1 MCGIVGYTGNRQAAE
16 ILLDG
21 LSKLEYRGYDSAG
34 LAVRDGEKLA
44 VVVKAKGRLSNLS
57 EKVDGGK
64 ALKGSCGI
72 GHTRWA
78 THGEPSEKNAHPHVA
93 GNCTG
98 SGAGEVESDVVGVHN
113 GIIENYAELK
123 DKLSRHGYRFYS
135 DTDTEVAIKLVDYY
149 YKKYKMGPVDAI
161 AKAMVRIRGSY
172 ALELM
177 FKDYPEQIW
186 VARKD
191 SPMIIG
197 VKDDESFIASDVPA
211 ILKYTRNV
219 YYIGNLEFAC
229 VKKGSVDFYDLN
241 GDIVKKDT
249 TEIHNLRVENQRLQK
264 YIDEYGP
271 QSDGYSVED
280 ISPIMQ
286 LSLETGTGEIRAYG
300 ISESRNEMFAYNKA
314 VTHATANLRKK
325 MELYIR
331 YGIDMYNDELE
342 TDDGSSISNKTR
354 EQVVNACK
362 GIVEGINIIKCQ
374 KYYNRYKHMY
384 RYEVCVKYDKEN
396 IISNI
401 KSQDRQLLK
410 KEKEFERDMMDAWD
424 ELDKYQ
430 SDKNKSENAGIS
442 LEPNQDE

>member
-1 MCGIVGYTGNRQAAE
+1 MKKFIFVLVTMF
-16 ILLDG
+16 
-21 LSKLEYRGYDSAG
+21 
-34 LAVRDGEKLA
+34 AVTL
-44 VVVKAKGRLSNLS
+44 
-57 EKVDGGK
+57 
-64 ALKGSCGI
+64 
-72 GHTRWA
+72 T
-78 THGEPSEKNAHPHVA
+78 T
-93 GNCTG
+93 
-98 SGAGEVESDVVGVHN
+98 
-113 GIIENYAELK
+113 YA
-123 DKLSRHGYRFYS
+123 S
-135 DTDTEVAIKLVDYY
+135 
-149 YKKYKMGPVDAI
+149 
-161 AKAMVRIRGSY
+161 
-172 ALELM
+172 
-177 FKDYPEQIW
+177 
-186 VARKD
+186 
-191 SPMIIG
+191 
-197 VKDDESFIASDVPA
+197 
-211 ILKYTRNV
+211 
-219 YYIGNLEFAC
+219 
-229 VKKGSVDFYDLN
+229 
-241 GDIVKKDT
+241 KKDT

-342 TDDGSSISNKTR
+342 IDDGSSISNKTR

-362 GIVEGINIIKCQ
+362 GIVEGINVIKCQ
-374 KYYNRYKHMY
+374 KYYNRYKQMY

-430 SDKNKSENAGIS
+430 SDKKKSENTEIP

>member
-1 MCGIVGYTGNRQAAE
+1 MKKFIFVLVTMF
-16 ILLDG
+16 
-21 LSKLEYRGYDSAG
+21 
-34 LAVRDGEKLA
+34 AVTL
-44 VVVKAKGRLSNLS
+44 
-57 EKVDGGK
+57 
-64 ALKGSCGI
+64 
-72 GHTRWA
+72 T
-78 THGEPSEKNAHPHVA
+78 T
-93 GNCTG
+93 
-98 SGAGEVESDVVGVHN
+98 
-113 GIIENYAELK
+113 YA
-123 DKLSRHGYRFYS
+123 S
-135 DTDTEVAIKLVDYY
+135 
-149 YKKYKMGPVDAI
+149 
-161 AKAMVRIRGSY
+161 
-172 ALELM
+172 
-177 FKDYPEQIW
+177 
-186 VARKD
+186 
-191 SPMIIG
+191 
-197 VKDDESFIASDVPA
+197 
-211 ILKYTRNV
+211 
-219 YYIGNLEFAC
+219 
-229 VKKGSVDFYDLN
+229 
-241 GDIVKKDT
+241 KKDT

-314 VTHATANLRKK
+314 ITHATANLRKK

-362 GIVEGINIIKCQ
+362 GIVEGINVIKCQ
-374 KYYNRYKHMY
+374 KYYNRYKQMY

-401 KSQDRQLLK
+401 KSQDKQLLK

-430 SDKNKSENAGIS
+430 SDKKKLENTEMS

>member
-1 MCGIVGYTGNRQAAE
+1 MKKFIFVLVTMF
-16 ILLDG
+16 
-21 LSKLEYRGYDSAG
+21 
-34 LAVRDGEKLA
+34 AVTL
-44 VVVKAKGRLSNLS
+44 
-57 EKVDGGK
+57 
-64 ALKGSCGI
+64 
-72 GHTRWA
+72 T
-78 THGEPSEKNAHPHVA
+78 T
-93 GNCTG
+93 
-98 SGAGEVESDVVGVHN
+98 
-113 GIIENYAELK
+113 YA
-123 DKLSRHGYRFYS
+123 S
-135 DTDTEVAIKLVDYY
+135 
-149 YKKYKMGPVDAI
+149 
-161 AKAMVRIRGSY
+161 
-172 ALELM
+172 
-177 FKDYPEQIW
+177 
-186 VARKD
+186 
-191 SPMIIG
+191 
-197 VKDDESFIASDVPA
+197 
-211 ILKYTRNV
+211 
-219 YYIGNLEFAC
+219 
-229 VKKGSVDFYDLN
+229 
-241 GDIVKKDT
+241 KKDT
-249 TEIHNLRVENQRLQK
+249 TEIHNLRMENQRLQK
-264 YIDEYGP
+264 YIEEYGP

-362 GIVEGINIIKCQ
+362 GIVEGINVIKCQ
-374 KYYNRYKHMY
+374 KYYNRYKQMY

-401 KSQDRQLLK
+401 KSQDKQLLK

>member
-1 MCGIVGYTGNRQAAE
+1 MKKFIFVLVTMF
-16 ILLDG
+16 
-21 LSKLEYRGYDSAG
+21 
-34 LAVRDGEKLA
+34 AVTL
-44 VVVKAKGRLSNLS
+44 
-57 EKVDGGK
+57 
-64 ALKGSCGI
+64 
-72 GHTRWA
+72 T
-78 THGEPSEKNAHPHVA
+78 T
-93 GNCTG
+93 
-98 SGAGEVESDVVGVHN
+98 
-113 GIIENYAELK
+113 YA
-123 DKLSRHGYRFYS
+123 S
-135 DTDTEVAIKLVDYY
+135 
-149 YKKYKMGPVDAI
+149 
-161 AKAMVRIRGSY
+161 
-172 ALELM
+172 
-177 FKDYPEQIW
+177 
-186 VARKD
+186 
-191 SPMIIG
+191 
-197 VKDDESFIASDVPA
+197 
-211 ILKYTRNV
+211 
-219 YYIGNLEFAC
+219 
-229 VKKGSVDFYDLN
+229 
-241 GDIVKKDT
+241 KKDT

-362 GIVEGINIIKCQ
+362 GIVEGINVIKCQ
-374 KYYNRYKHMY
+374 KYYNRYKQMY
-384 RYEVCVKYDKEN
+384 KYEVCVKYDKEN

-401 KSQDRQLLK
+401 KSQDKQLLK

-430 SDKNKSENAGIS
+430 SDKKKSENAEMP

>member
-1 MCGIVGYTGNRQAAE
+1 MKKFIFVLVTMF
-16 ILLDG
+16 
-21 LSKLEYRGYDSAG
+21 
-34 LAVRDGEKLA
+34 AVTL
-44 VVVKAKGRLSNLS
+44 
-57 EKVDGGK
+57 
-64 ALKGSCGI
+64 
-72 GHTRWA
+72 T
-78 THGEPSEKNAHPHVA
+78 T
-93 GNCTG
+93 
-98 SGAGEVESDVVGVHN
+98 
-113 GIIENYAELK
+113 YA
-123 DKLSRHGYRFYS
+123 S
-135 DTDTEVAIKLVDYY
+135 
-149 YKKYKMGPVDAI
+149 
-161 AKAMVRIRGSY
+161 
-172 ALELM
+172 
-177 FKDYPEQIW
+177 
-186 VARKD
+186 
-191 SPMIIG
+191 
-197 VKDDESFIASDVPA
+197 
-211 ILKYTRNV
+211 
-219 YYIGNLEFAC
+219 
-229 VKKGSVDFYDLN
+229 
-241 GDIVKKDT
+241 KKDT

-362 GIVEGINIIKCQ
+362 GIVEGINVIKCQ
-374 KYYNRYKHMY
+374 KYYNRYKQMY

-401 KSQDRQLLK
+401 KSQDKQLLK

-430 SDKNKSENAGIS
+430 YDKKKSENAGIP

>member
-1 MCGIVGYTGNRQAAE
+1 MKKFIFVLVTMF
-16 ILLDG
+16 
-21 LSKLEYRGYDSAG
+21 
-34 LAVRDGEKLA
+34 AVTL
-44 VVVKAKGRLSNLS
+44 
-57 EKVDGGK
+57 
-64 ALKGSCGI
+64 
-72 GHTRWA
+72 T
-78 THGEPSEKNAHPHVA
+78 T
-93 GNCTG
+93 
-98 SGAGEVESDVVGVHN
+98 
-113 GIIENYAELK
+113 YA
-123 DKLSRHGYRFYS
+123 S
-135 DTDTEVAIKLVDYY
+135 
-149 YKKYKMGPVDAI
+149 
-161 AKAMVRIRGSY
+161 
-172 ALELM
+172 
-177 FKDYPEQIW
+177 
-186 VARKD
+186 
-191 SPMIIG
+191 
-197 VKDDESFIASDVPA
+197 
-211 ILKYTRNV
+211 
-219 YYIGNLEFAC
+219 
-229 VKKGSVDFYDLN
+229 
-241 GDIVKKDT
+241 KKDT

-314 VTHATANLRKK
+314 ITHATANLRKK

-362 GIVEGINIIKCQ
+362 GIVEGINVIKCQ
-374 KYYNRYKHMY
+374 KYYNRYKQMY

-401 KSQDRQLLK
+401 KSQDKQLIK

-430 SDKNKSENAGIS
+430 SDKKKSENAEMP

>member
-1 MCGIVGYTGNRQAAE
+1 MKKFIFVLVTMF
-16 ILLDG
+16 
-21 LSKLEYRGYDSAG
+21 
-34 LAVRDGEKLA
+34 AVTL
-44 VVVKAKGRLSNLS
+44 
-57 EKVDGGK
+57 
-64 ALKGSCGI
+64 
-72 GHTRWA
+72 T
-78 THGEPSEKNAHPHVA
+78 T
-93 GNCTG
+93 
-98 SGAGEVESDVVGVHN
+98 
-113 GIIENYAELK
+113 YA
-123 DKLSRHGYRFYS
+123 S
-135 DTDTEVAIKLVDYY
+135 
-149 YKKYKMGPVDAI
+149 
-161 AKAMVRIRGSY
+161 
-172 ALELM
+172 
-177 FKDYPEQIW
+177 
-186 VARKD
+186 
-191 SPMIIG
+191 
-197 VKDDESFIASDVPA
+197 
-211 ILKYTRNV
+211 
-219 YYIGNLEFAC
+219 
-229 VKKGSVDFYDLN
+229 
-241 GDIVKKDT
+241 KKDT

-362 GIVEGINIIKCQ
+362 GIVEGINVIKCQ
-374 KYYNRYKHMY
+374 KYYNRYKQMY

-410 KEKEFERDMMDAWD
+410 KEKEFERDMIDAWD

-430 SDKNKSENAGIS
+430 SDKKKSENTEIP

>member
-1 MCGIVGYTGNRQAAE
+1 MKKFIFVLVTMF
-16 ILLDG
+16 
-21 LSKLEYRGYDSAG
+21 
-34 LAVRDGEKLA
+34 AVTL
-44 VVVKAKGRLSNLS
+44 
-57 EKVDGGK
+57 
-64 ALKGSCGI
+64 
-72 GHTRWA
+72 T
-78 THGEPSEKNAHPHVA
+78 T
-93 GNCTG
+93 
-98 SGAGEVESDVVGVHN
+98 
-113 GIIENYAELK
+113 YA
-123 DKLSRHGYRFYS
+123 S
-135 DTDTEVAIKLVDYY
+135 
-149 YKKYKMGPVDAI
+149 
-161 AKAMVRIRGSY
+161 
-172 ALELM
+172 
-177 FKDYPEQIW
+177 
-186 VARKD
+186 
-191 SPMIIG
+191 
-197 VKDDESFIASDVPA
+197 
-211 ILKYTRNV
+211 
-219 YYIGNLEFAC
+219 
-229 VKKGSVDFYDLN
+229 
-241 GDIVKKDT
+241 KKDT

-264 YIDEYGP
+264 YIEEYGH

-300 ISESRNEMFAYNKA
+300 ISESRNEMFACNKA
-314 VTHATANLRKK
+314 ITHATANLRKK

-362 GIVEGINIIKCQ
+362 GIVEGINVIKCQ
-374 KYYNRYKHMY
+374 KYYNRYKQMY

-430 SDKNKSENAGIS
+430 YDKKKSENAEMP

>member
-1 MCGIVGYTGNRQAAE
+1 MKKFIFVLVTMF
-16 ILLDG
+16 
-21 LSKLEYRGYDSAG
+21 
-34 LAVRDGEKLA
+34 AVTL
-44 VVVKAKGRLSNLS
+44 
-57 EKVDGGK
+57 
-64 ALKGSCGI
+64 
-72 GHTRWA
+72 T
-78 THGEPSEKNAHPHVA
+78 T
-93 GNCTG
+93 
-98 SGAGEVESDVVGVHN
+98 
-113 GIIENYAELK
+113 YA
-123 DKLSRHGYRFYS
+123 S
-135 DTDTEVAIKLVDYY
+135 
-149 YKKYKMGPVDAI
+149 
-161 AKAMVRIRGSY
+161 
-172 ALELM
+172 
-177 FKDYPEQIW
+177 
-186 VARKD
+186 
-191 SPMIIG
+191 
-197 VKDDESFIASDVPA
+197 
-211 ILKYTRNV
+211 
-219 YYIGNLEFAC
+219 
-229 VKKGSVDFYDLN
+229 
-241 GDIVKKDT
+241 KKDT

-264 YIDEYGP
+264 YIEEYGP

-374 KYYNRYKHMY
+374 KYYNRYKQMY

-430 SDKNKSENAGIS
+430 SDKKKSENAEIP

>member
-1 MCGIVGYTGNRQAAE
+1 MKKFIFVLVTMF
-16 ILLDG
+16 
-21 LSKLEYRGYDSAG
+21 
-34 LAVRDGEKLA
+34 AVTL
-44 VVVKAKGRLSNLS
+44 
-57 EKVDGGK
+57 
-64 ALKGSCGI
+64 
-72 GHTRWA
+72 T
-78 THGEPSEKNAHPHVA
+78 T
-93 GNCTG
+93 
-98 SGAGEVESDVVGVHN
+98 
-113 GIIENYAELK
+113 YA
-123 DKLSRHGYRFYS
+123 S
-135 DTDTEVAIKLVDYY
+135 
-149 YKKYKMGPVDAI
+149 
-161 AKAMVRIRGSY
+161 
-172 ALELM
+172 
-177 FKDYPEQIW
+177 
-186 VARKD
+186 
-191 SPMIIG
+191 
-197 VKDDESFIASDVPA
+197 
-211 ILKYTRNV
+211 
-219 YYIGNLEFAC
+219 
-229 VKKGSVDFYDLN
+229 
-241 GDIVKKDT
+241 KKDT

-264 YIDEYGP
+264 YIEEYGP

-362 GIVEGINIIKCQ
+362 GIVEGINVIKCQ
-374 KYYNRYKHMY
+374 KYYNRYKQMY

-401 KSQDRQLLK
+401 KSQDRHLLK

-430 SDKNKSENAGIS
+430 SDKKKSENVEIP
-442 LEPNQDE
+442 LEPNHDE

>member
-1 MCGIVGYTGNRQAAE
+1 MKKFIFVLVTMF
-16 ILLDG
+16 
-21 LSKLEYRGYDSAG
+21 
-34 LAVRDGEKLA
+34 AVTL
-44 VVVKAKGRLSNLS
+44 
-57 EKVDGGK
+57 
-64 ALKGSCGI
+64 
-72 GHTRWA
+72 T
-78 THGEPSEKNAHPHVA
+78 T
-93 GNCTG
+93 
-98 SGAGEVESDVVGVHN
+98 
-113 GIIENYAELK
+113 YA
-123 DKLSRHGYRFYS
+123 S
-135 DTDTEVAIKLVDYY
+135 
-149 YKKYKMGPVDAI
+149 
-161 AKAMVRIRGSY
+161 
-172 ALELM
+172 
-177 FKDYPEQIW
+177 
-186 VARKD
+186 
-191 SPMIIG
+191 
-197 VKDDESFIASDVPA
+197 
-211 ILKYTRNV
+211 
-219 YYIGNLEFAC
+219 
-229 VKKGSVDFYDLN
+229 
-241 GDIVKKDT
+241 KKDT

-271 QSDGYSVED
+271 QSDGYSIED

-362 GIVEGINIIKCQ
+362 GIVEGINVIKCQ
-374 KYYNRYKHMY
+374 KYYNRYKQMY

-401 KSQDRQLLK
+401 KSQDKQLLK

-430 SDKNKSENAGIS
+430 SDKKKSENAEMPF
-442 LEPNQDE
+442 EPNQDE

>member
-1 MCGIVGYTGNRQAAE
+1 MKKFIFVLVTM
-16 ILLDG
+16 
-21 LSKLEYRGYDSAG
+21 
-34 LAVRDGEKLA
+34 LAVTL
-44 VVVKAKGRLSNLS
+44 
-57 EKVDGGK
+57 
-64 ALKGSCGI
+64 
-72 GHTRWA
+72 T
-78 THGEPSEKNAHPHVA
+78 T
-93 GNCTG
+93 
-98 SGAGEVESDVVGVHN
+98 
-113 GIIENYAELK
+113 YA
-123 DKLSRHGYRFYS
+123 S
-135 DTDTEVAIKLVDYY
+135 
-149 YKKYKMGPVDAI
+149 
-161 AKAMVRIRGSY
+161 
-172 ALELM
+172 
-177 FKDYPEQIW
+177 
-186 VARKD
+186 
-191 SPMIIG
+191 
-197 VKDDESFIASDVPA
+197 
-211 ILKYTRNV
+211 
-219 YYIGNLEFAC
+219 
-229 VKKGSVDFYDLN
+229 
-241 GDIVKKDT
+241 KKDT

-362 GIVEGINIIKCQ
+362 GIVEGINVIKCQ
-374 KYYNRYKHMY
+374 KYYNRYKQMY

-401 KSQDRQLLK
+401 KSQDKQLLK

-430 SDKNKSENAGIS
+430 SDKKKLENTEMP

>member
-1 MCGIVGYTGNRQAAE
+1 MKNFIFVLVTMF
-16 ILLDG
+16 
-21 LSKLEYRGYDSAG
+21 
-34 LAVRDGEKLA
+34 AVTL
-44 VVVKAKGRLSNLS
+44 
-57 EKVDGGK
+57 
-64 ALKGSCGI
+64 
-72 GHTRWA
+72 T
-78 THGEPSEKNAHPHVA
+78 T
-93 GNCTG
+93 
-98 SGAGEVESDVVGVHN
+98 
-113 GIIENYAELK
+113 YA
-123 DKLSRHGYRFYS
+123 S
-135 DTDTEVAIKLVDYY
+135 
-149 YKKYKMGPVDAI
+149 
-161 AKAMVRIRGSY
+161 
-172 ALELM
+172 
-177 FKDYPEQIW
+177 
-186 VARKD
+186 
-191 SPMIIG
+191 
-197 VKDDESFIASDVPA
+197 
-211 ILKYTRNV
+211 
-219 YYIGNLEFAC
+219 
-229 VKKGSVDFYDLN
+229 
-241 GDIVKKDT
+241 KKDT

-264 YIDEYGP
+264 YIEEYGP
-271 QSDGYSVED
+271 QSDGYSAED

-300 ISESRNEMFAYNKA
+300 VSESRNEQFALNKA

-362 GIVEGINIIKCQ
+362 GIVEGINVIKCQ
-374 KYYNRYKHMY
+374 KYYNRYKQMY

-430 SDKNKSENAGIS
+430 SDKKKSENTEIP

>member
-1 MCGIVGYTGNRQAAE
+1 MKKFIFVLVTMF
-16 ILLDG
+16 
-21 LSKLEYRGYDSAG
+21 
-34 LAVRDGEKLA
+34 AVTL
-44 VVVKAKGRLSNLS
+44 
-57 EKVDGGK
+57 
-64 ALKGSCGI
+64 
-72 GHTRWA
+72 T
-78 THGEPSEKNAHPHVA
+78 T
-93 GNCTG
+93 
-98 SGAGEVESDVVGVHN
+98 
-113 GIIENYAELK
+113 YA
-123 DKLSRHGYRFYS
+123 S
-135 DTDTEVAIKLVDYY
+135 
-149 YKKYKMGPVDAI
+149 
-161 AKAMVRIRGSY
+161 
-172 ALELM
+172 
-177 FKDYPEQIW
+177 
-186 VARKD
+186 
-191 SPMIIG
+191 
-197 VKDDESFIASDVPA
+197 
-211 ILKYTRNV
+211 
-219 YYIGNLEFAC
+219 
-229 VKKGSVDFYDLN
+229 
-241 GDIVKKDT
+241 KKDT

-264 YIDEYGP
+264 YIEEYGP

-342 TDDGSSISNKTR
+342 ADDGSSISNKTR

-362 GIVEGINIIKCQ
+362 GIVEGINVIKCQ
-374 KYYNRYKHMY
+374 KYYNRYKQMY

-430 SDKNKSENAGIS
+430 SDKKKSENVEIP
-442 LEPNQDE
+442 LEANHDE

>member
-1 MCGIVGYTGNRQAAE
+1 MKKFIFVLVTMF
-16 ILLDG
+16 
-21 LSKLEYRGYDSAG
+21 
-34 LAVRDGEKLA
+34 AVTL
-44 VVVKAKGRLSNLS
+44 
-57 EKVDGGK
+57 
-64 ALKGSCGI
+64 
-72 GHTRWA
+72 T
-78 THGEPSEKNAHPHVA
+78 T
-93 GNCTG
+93 
-98 SGAGEVESDVVGVHN
+98 
-113 GIIENYAELK
+113 YA
-123 DKLSRHGYRFYS
+123 S
-135 DTDTEVAIKLVDYY
+135 
-149 YKKYKMGPVDAI
+149 
-161 AKAMVRIRGSY
+161 
-172 ALELM
+172 
-177 FKDYPEQIW
+177 
-186 VARKD
+186 
-191 SPMIIG
+191 
-197 VKDDESFIASDVPA
+197 
-211 ILKYTRNV
+211 
-219 YYIGNLEFAC
+219 
-229 VKKGSVDFYDLN
+229 
-241 GDIVKKDT
+241 KKDT

-286 LSLETGTGEIRAYG
+286 LSLEIGTGEIRAYG

-314 VTHATANLRKK
+314 ITHATANLRKK

-362 GIVEGINIIKCQ
+362 GIVEGINVIKCQ
-374 KYYNRYKHMY
+374 KYYNRYKQMY

-430 SDKNKSENAGIS
+430 SDKKKSENAEMP

>member
-1 MCGIVGYTGNRQAAE
+1 MKKFIFVLVTMF
-16 ILLDG
+16 
-21 LSKLEYRGYDSAG
+21 
-34 LAVRDGEKLA
+34 AVTL
-44 VVVKAKGRLSNLS
+44 
-57 EKVDGGK
+57 
-64 ALKGSCGI
+64 
-72 GHTRWA
+72 T
-78 THGEPSEKNAHPHVA
+78 T
-93 GNCTG
+93 
-98 SGAGEVESDVVGVHN
+98 
-113 GIIENYAELK
+113 YA
-123 DKLSRHGYRFYS
+123 S
-135 DTDTEVAIKLVDYY
+135 
-149 YKKYKMGPVDAI
+149 
-161 AKAMVRIRGSY
+161 
-172 ALELM
+172 
-177 FKDYPEQIW
+177 
-186 VARKD
+186 
-191 SPMIIG
+191 
-197 VKDDESFIASDVPA
+197 
-211 ILKYTRNV
+211 
-219 YYIGNLEFAC
+219 
-229 VKKGSVDFYDLN
+229 
-241 GDIVKKDT
+241 KKDT

-362 GIVEGINIIKCQ
+362 GIVEGINVIKCQ
-374 KYYNRYKHMY
+374 KYYNRYKQMY

-430 SDKNKSENAGIS
+430 SDKKKSENTGIP
-442 LEPNQDE
+442 LEPSQDE

>member
-1 MCGIVGYTGNRQAAE
+1 MKKFIFVLVTMF
-16 ILLDG
+16 
-21 LSKLEYRGYDSAG
+21 
-34 LAVRDGEKLA
+34 AVTL
-44 VVVKAKGRLSNLS
+44 
-57 EKVDGGK
+57 
-64 ALKGSCGI
+64 
-72 GHTRWA
+72 T
-78 THGEPSEKNAHPHVA
+78 T
-93 GNCTG
+93 
-98 SGAGEVESDVVGVHN
+98 
-113 GIIENYAELK
+113 YA
-123 DKLSRHGYRFYS
+123 S
-135 DTDTEVAIKLVDYY
+135 
-149 YKKYKMGPVDAI
+149 
-161 AKAMVRIRGSY
+161 
-172 ALELM
+172 
-177 FKDYPEQIW
+177 
-186 VARKD
+186 
-191 SPMIIG
+191 
-197 VKDDESFIASDVPA
+197 
-211 ILKYTRNV
+211 
-219 YYIGNLEFAC
+219 
-229 VKKGSVDFYDLN
+229 
-241 GDIVKKDT
+241 KKDT

-314 VTHATANLRKK
+314 ITHATANLRKK

-362 GIVEGINIIKCQ
+362 GIVEGINVIKCQ
-374 KYYNRYKHMY
+374 KYYNRYKQMY

-401 KSQDRQLLK
+401 KSQDKQLLK

-430 SDKNKSENAGIS
+430 SDKKKPENAGIP
-442 LEPNQDE
+442 LELNQDE

>member
-1 MCGIVGYTGNRQAAE
+1 MKKFIFVLVTMF
-16 ILLDG
+16 
-21 LSKLEYRGYDSAG
+21 
-34 LAVRDGEKLA
+34 AVTL
-44 VVVKAKGRLSNLS
+44 
-57 EKVDGGK
+57 
-64 ALKGSCGI
+64 
-72 GHTRWA
+72 T
-78 THGEPSEKNAHPHVA
+78 T
-93 GNCTG
+93 
-98 SGAGEVESDVVGVHN
+98 
-113 GIIENYAELK
+113 YA
-123 DKLSRHGYRFYS
+123 S
-135 DTDTEVAIKLVDYY
+135 
-149 YKKYKMGPVDAI
+149 
-161 AKAMVRIRGSY
+161 
-172 ALELM
+172 
-177 FKDYPEQIW
+177 
-186 VARKD
+186 
-191 SPMIIG
+191 
-197 VKDDESFIASDVPA
+197 
-211 ILKYTRNV
+211 
-219 YYIGNLEFAC
+219 
-229 VKKGSVDFYDLN
+229 
-241 GDIVKKDT
+241 KKDT

-264 YIDEYGP
+264 YIEEYGP

-314 VTHATANLRKK
+314 ITHATANLRKK

-362 GIVEGINIIKCQ
+362 GIVEGINVIKCQ
-374 KYYNRYKHMY
+374 KYYNRYKQMY

-430 SDKNKSENAGIS
+430 SDKKKSENAEMP

>member
-1 MCGIVGYTGNRQAAE
+1 MKKFIFVLVTMF
-16 ILLDG
+16 
-21 LSKLEYRGYDSAG
+21 
-34 LAVRDGEKLA
+34 AVTL
-44 VVVKAKGRLSNLS
+44 
-57 EKVDGGK
+57 
-64 ALKGSCGI
+64 
-72 GHTRWA
+72 T
-78 THGEPSEKNAHPHVA
+78 T
-93 GNCTG
+93 
-98 SGAGEVESDVVGVHN
+98 
-113 GIIENYAELK
+113 YA
-123 DKLSRHGYRFYS
+123 
-135 DTDTEVAIKLVDYY
+135 
-149 YKKYKMGPVDAI
+149 
-161 AKAMVRIRGSY
+161 
-172 ALELM
+172 
-177 FKDYPEQIW
+177 
-186 VARKD
+186 
-191 SPMIIG
+191 
-197 VKDDESFIASDVPA
+197 
-211 ILKYTRNV
+211 N
-219 YYIGNLEFAC
+219 
-229 VKKGSVDFYDLN
+229 
-241 GDIVKKDT
+241 KKDT

-264 YIDEYGP
+264 YIEEYGP

-362 GIVEGINIIKCQ
+362 GIVEGINVIKCQ
-374 KYYNRYKHMY
+374 KYYNRYKQMY

-401 KSQDRQLLK
+401 KSQDKQLLK

-430 SDKNKSENAGIS
+430 SDKKKSENAEMP

>member
-1 MCGIVGYTGNRQAAE
+1 MKKFIFVLVTMF
-16 ILLDG
+16 
-21 LSKLEYRGYDSAG
+21 
-34 LAVRDGEKLA
+34 AVTL
-44 VVVKAKGRLSNLS
+44 
-57 EKVDGGK
+57 
-64 ALKGSCGI
+64 
-72 GHTRWA
+72 T
-78 THGEPSEKNAHPHVA
+78 T
-93 GNCTG
+93 
-98 SGAGEVESDVVGVHN
+98 
-113 GIIENYAELK
+113 YA
-123 DKLSRHGYRFYS
+123 S
-135 DTDTEVAIKLVDYY
+135 
-149 YKKYKMGPVDAI
+149 
-161 AKAMVRIRGSY
+161 
-172 ALELM
+172 
-177 FKDYPEQIW
+177 
-186 VARKD
+186 
-191 SPMIIG
+191 
-197 VKDDESFIASDVPA
+197 
-211 ILKYTRNV
+211 
-219 YYIGNLEFAC
+219 
-229 VKKGSVDFYDLN
+229 
-241 GDIVKKDT
+241 KKDT

-264 YIDEYGP
+264 YIEEYGP

-362 GIVEGINIIKCQ
+362 GIVEGINVIKCQ
-374 KYYNRYKHMY
+374 KYYNRYKQMY

-430 SDKNKSENAGIS
+430 SDKKKSENAEMH

>member
-1 MCGIVGYTGNRQAAE
+1 MKKFIFVLVTMF
-16 ILLDG
+16 
-21 LSKLEYRGYDSAG
+21 
-34 LAVRDGEKLA
+34 AVTL
-44 VVVKAKGRLSNLS
+44 
-57 EKVDGGK
+57 
-64 ALKGSCGI
+64 
-72 GHTRWA
+72 T
-78 THGEPSEKNAHPHVA
+78 T
-93 GNCTG
+93 
-98 SGAGEVESDVVGVHN
+98 
-113 GIIENYAELK
+113 YA
-123 DKLSRHGYRFYS
+123 S
-135 DTDTEVAIKLVDYY
+135 
-149 YKKYKMGPVDAI
+149 
-161 AKAMVRIRGSY
+161 
-172 ALELM
+172 
-177 FKDYPEQIW
+177 
-186 VARKD
+186 
-191 SPMIIG
+191 
-197 VKDDESFIASDVPA
+197 
-211 ILKYTRNV
+211 
-219 YYIGNLEFAC
+219 
-229 VKKGSVDFYDLN
+229 
-241 GDIVKKDT
+241 KKDT
-249 TEIHNLRVENQRLQK
+249 TEIHNLRMENQRLQK

-286 LSLETGTGEIRAYG
+286 MSLETGTGEIRAYG

-362 GIVEGINIIKCQ
+362 GIVEGINVIKCQ
-374 KYYNRYKHMY
+374 KYYNRYKQMY

-430 SDKNKSENAGIS
+430 SDKKKSENTGLT
-442 LEPNQDE
+442 LEHNQDE

>member
-1 MCGIVGYTGNRQAAE
+1 MKKFIFVLVTMF
-16 ILLDG
+16 
-21 LSKLEYRGYDSAG
+21 
-34 LAVRDGEKLA
+34 AVTL
-44 VVVKAKGRLSNLS
+44 
-57 EKVDGGK
+57 
-64 ALKGSCGI
+64 
-72 GHTRWA
+72 T
-78 THGEPSEKNAHPHVA
+78 
-93 GNCTG
+93 
-98 SGAGEVESDVVGVHN
+98 
-113 GIIENYAELK
+113 
-123 DKLSRHGYRFYS
+123 
-135 DTDTEVAIKLVDYY
+135 
-149 YKKYKMGPVDAI
+149 
-161 AKAMVRIRGSY
+161 SY
-172 ALELM
+172 A
-177 FKDYPEQIW
+177 
-186 VARKD
+186 
-191 SPMIIG
+191 S
-197 VKDDESFIASDVPA
+197 
-211 ILKYTRNV
+211 
-219 YYIGNLEFAC
+219 
-229 VKKGSVDFYDLN
+229 
-241 GDIVKKDT
+241 KKDT

-264 YIDEYGP
+264 YIEEYGP

-314 VTHATANLRKK
+314 ITHATANLRKK

-342 TDDGSSISNKTR
+342 TDDGSYISNKTR

-362 GIVEGINIIKCQ
+362 GIVEGINVIKCQ
-374 KYYNRYKHMY
+374 KYYNRYKQMY

-430 SDKNKSENAGIS
+430 SDKKKSENAEMP

>member
-1 MCGIVGYTGNRQAAE
+1 MKKFIFVLVTMF
-16 ILLDG
+16 
-21 LSKLEYRGYDSAG
+21 
-34 LAVRDGEKLA
+34 AVTL
-44 VVVKAKGRLSNLS
+44 
-57 EKVDGGK
+57 
-64 ALKGSCGI
+64 
-72 GHTRWA
+72 T
-78 THGEPSEKNAHPHVA
+78 T
-93 GNCTG
+93 
-98 SGAGEVESDVVGVHN
+98 
-113 GIIENYAELK
+113 YA
-123 DKLSRHGYRFYS
+123 S
-135 DTDTEVAIKLVDYY
+135 
-149 YKKYKMGPVDAI
+149 
-161 AKAMVRIRGSY
+161 
-172 ALELM
+172 
-177 FKDYPEQIW
+177 
-186 VARKD
+186 
-191 SPMIIG
+191 
-197 VKDDESFIASDVPA
+197 
-211 ILKYTRNV
+211 
-219 YYIGNLEFAC
+219 
-229 VKKGSVDFYDLN
+229 
-241 GDIVKKDT
+241 KKDT

-314 VTHATANLRKK
+314 ITHATANLRKK

-362 GIVEGINIIKCQ
+362 GIVEGINVIKCQ
-374 KYYNRYKHMY
+374 KYYNRYKQMY

-401 KSQDRQLLK
+401 KSQDKQLLK

-430 SDKNKSENAGIS
+430 SDKKKSENAEMPF
-442 LEPNQDE
+442 EPNQDE

>member
-1 MCGIVGYTGNRQAAE
+1 MKKFIFVLVTMF
-16 ILLDG
+16 
-21 LSKLEYRGYDSAG
+21 
-34 LAVRDGEKLA
+34 AVTL
-44 VVVKAKGRLSNLS
+44 
-57 EKVDGGK
+57 
-64 ALKGSCGI
+64 
-72 GHTRWA
+72 T
-78 THGEPSEKNAHPHVA
+78 T
-93 GNCTG
+93 
-98 SGAGEVESDVVGVHN
+98 
-113 GIIENYAELK
+113 YA
-123 DKLSRHGYRFYS
+123 S
-135 DTDTEVAIKLVDYY
+135 
-149 YKKYKMGPVDAI
+149 
-161 AKAMVRIRGSY
+161 
-172 ALELM
+172 
-177 FKDYPEQIW
+177 
-186 VARKD
+186 
-191 SPMIIG
+191 
-197 VKDDESFIASDVPA
+197 
-211 ILKYTRNV
+211 
-219 YYIGNLEFAC
+219 
-229 VKKGSVDFYDLN
+229 
-241 GDIVKKDT
+241 KKDT

-362 GIVEGINIIKCQ
+362 GIVEGINVIKCQ
-374 KYYNRYKHMY
+374 KYYNRYKQMY

-401 KSQDRQLLK
+401 KLHDKQLLK

-430 SDKNKSENAGIS
+430 SDKKKSENAGIP
-442 LEPNQDE
+442 LEHNQDE

>member
-1 MCGIVGYTGNRQAAE
+1 MKKFIFVLVTMF
-16 ILLDG
+16 
-21 LSKLEYRGYDSAG
+21 
-34 LAVRDGEKLA
+34 AVTL
-44 VVVKAKGRLSNLS
+44 
-57 EKVDGGK
+57 
-64 ALKGSCGI
+64 
-72 GHTRWA
+72 T
-78 THGEPSEKNAHPHVA
+78 T
-93 GNCTG
+93 
-98 SGAGEVESDVVGVHN
+98 
-113 GIIENYAELK
+113 YA
-123 DKLSRHGYRFYS
+123 S
-135 DTDTEVAIKLVDYY
+135 
-149 YKKYKMGPVDAI
+149 
-161 AKAMVRIRGSY
+161 
-172 ALELM
+172 
-177 FKDYPEQIW
+177 
-186 VARKD
+186 
-191 SPMIIG
+191 
-197 VKDDESFIASDVPA
+197 
-211 ILKYTRNV
+211 
-219 YYIGNLEFAC
+219 
-229 VKKGSVDFYDLN
+229 
-241 GDIVKKDT
+241 KKDT

-362 GIVEGINIIKCQ
+362 GIVEGINVIKCQ
-374 KYYNRYKHMY
+374 KYYNRYKQMY

-401 KSQDRQLLK
+401 KSQDKQLLK

-430 SDKNKSENAGIS
+430 SDKKKSENAGLP
-442 LEPNQDE
+442 LEHNQDE

>member
-1 MCGIVGYTGNRQAAE
+1 MKKFIFVLVTMF
-16 ILLDG
+16 
-21 LSKLEYRGYDSAG
+21 
-34 LAVRDGEKLA
+34 AVTL
-44 VVVKAKGRLSNLS
+44 
-57 EKVDGGK
+57 
-64 ALKGSCGI
+64 
-72 GHTRWA
+72 T
-78 THGEPSEKNAHPHVA
+78 T
-93 GNCTG
+93 
-98 SGAGEVESDVVGVHN
+98 
-113 GIIENYAELK
+113 YA
-123 DKLSRHGYRFYS
+123 S
-135 DTDTEVAIKLVDYY
+135 
-149 YKKYKMGPVDAI
+149 
-161 AKAMVRIRGSY
+161 
-172 ALELM
+172 
-177 FKDYPEQIW
+177 
-186 VARKD
+186 
-191 SPMIIG
+191 
-197 VKDDESFIASDVPA
+197 
-211 ILKYTRNV
+211 
-219 YYIGNLEFAC
+219 
-229 VKKGSVDFYDLN
+229 
-241 GDIVKKDT
+241 KKDT

-264 YIDEYGP
+264 YIEEYGP
-271 QSDGYSVED
+271 QSNGYSVED

-362 GIVEGINIIKCQ
+362 GIVEGINVIKCQ
-374 KYYNRYKHMY
+374 KYYNRYKQMY

-430 SDKNKSENAGIS
+430 SDKKKSENAEMP

>member
-1 MCGIVGYTGNRQAAE
+1 MKKFIFVLVTMF
-16 ILLDG
+16 
-21 LSKLEYRGYDSAG
+21 
-34 LAVRDGEKLA
+34 AVTL
-44 VVVKAKGRLSNLS
+44 
-57 EKVDGGK
+57 
-64 ALKGSCGI
+64 
-72 GHTRWA
+72 T
-78 THGEPSEKNAHPHVA
+78 T
-93 GNCTG
+93 
-98 SGAGEVESDVVGVHN
+98 
-113 GIIENYAELK
+113 YA
-123 DKLSRHGYRFYS
+123 S
-135 DTDTEVAIKLVDYY
+135 
-149 YKKYKMGPVDAI
+149 
-161 AKAMVRIRGSY
+161 
-172 ALELM
+172 
-177 FKDYPEQIW
+177 
-186 VARKD
+186 
-191 SPMIIG
+191 
-197 VKDDESFIASDVPA
+197 
-211 ILKYTRNV
+211 
-219 YYIGNLEFAC
+219 
-229 VKKGSVDFYDLN
+229 
-241 GDIVKKDT
+241 KKDT

-264 YIDEYGP
+264 YIEEYGP

-286 LSLETGTGEIRAYG
+286 LSLETGTGEIRAYS

-362 GIVEGINIIKCQ
+362 GIVEGINVIKCQ
-374 KYYNRYKHMY
+374 KYYNRYKQMY

-430 SDKNKSENAGIS
+430 SDKKKSENAGLP
-442 LEPNQDE
+442 LELNQDE

>member
-1 MCGIVGYTGNRQAAE
+1 MKKFIFVLVTMF
-16 ILLDG
+16 
-21 LSKLEYRGYDSAG
+21 
-34 LAVRDGEKLA
+34 AVTL
-44 VVVKAKGRLSNLS
+44 
-57 EKVDGGK
+57 
-64 ALKGSCGI
+64 
-72 GHTRWA
+72 T
-78 THGEPSEKNAHPHVA
+78 T
-93 GNCTG
+93 
-98 SGAGEVESDVVGVHN
+98 
-113 GIIENYAELK
+113 YA
-123 DKLSRHGYRFYS
+123 S
-135 DTDTEVAIKLVDYY
+135 
-149 YKKYKMGPVDAI
+149 
-161 AKAMVRIRGSY
+161 
-172 ALELM
+172 
-177 FKDYPEQIW
+177 
-186 VARKD
+186 
-191 SPMIIG
+191 
-197 VKDDESFIASDVPA
+197 
-211 ILKYTRNV
+211 
-219 YYIGNLEFAC
+219 
-229 VKKGSVDFYDLN
+229 
-241 GDIVKKDT
+241 KKDT

-264 YIDEYGP
+264 YIEEYGP

-362 GIVEGINIIKCQ
+362 GIVEGINVIKCQ
-374 KYYNRYKHMY
+374 KYYNRYKQMY

-430 SDKNKSENAGIS
+430 SDKKKSENTGIP
-442 LEPNQDE
+442 LEPSQDE